1 MIRWERELEETV
13 VDERGRVLIPEDIR
27 KSMRLTGGTIVAV
40 EMERDKVVIKPLR
53 KGKRGW
59 KDLCGLLPKRTGK
72 PEWPTPEEIKG
83 IWQ

>member
-1 MIRWERELEETV
+1 LIQWERELQETA

-27 KSMRLTGGTIVAV
+27 KSTGLTGGTIVAV
-40 EMERDKVVIKPLR
+40 EMEKDNVVIKPLR

-59 KDLCGLLPKRTGK
+59 KTLCGLLPKRTGK